1 MGANWLRWRT
11 RMPARGRGS
20 LARAKRRNEI
30 RKGVVSAAP
39 DPSRRS
45 RQVLQRR
52 LQLVPGS
59 VGVNAERLA
68 RPKFGAAPR
77 AFAPPAARPLG
88 VWRCAERP
96 TEVSSPDC
104 CCRLQLFSLGKA
116 RISTAAERRR
126 GYLNALASAAL
137 NTSLTGPASHHTFP
151 TLMQPK
157 CRARRWA

>member
-20 LARAKRRNEI
+20 LARAKRRHENQ
-30 RKGVVSAAP
+30 K
-39 DPSRRS
+39 RS
-45 RQVLQRR
+45 RCGRTGPISPVKTSTTEAFATGAWLCWCKRR
-52 LQLVPGS
+52 ALG
-59 VGVNAERLA
+59 